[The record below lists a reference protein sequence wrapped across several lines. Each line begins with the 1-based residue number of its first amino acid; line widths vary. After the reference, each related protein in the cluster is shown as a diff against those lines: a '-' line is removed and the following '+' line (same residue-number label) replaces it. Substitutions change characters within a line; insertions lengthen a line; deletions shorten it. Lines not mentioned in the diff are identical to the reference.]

1 MPAPTDRLPDVRSL
15 IYEIER
21 LRCAA
26 MELREATDDVMNN
39 AWKDGAREERQ
50 NVVAFLR
57 AEANEPHPI
66 EAGER
71 ALSPSGRGL
80 LMLNA
85 SRIERGEHRREE
97 TK

>member
-39 AWKDGAREERQ
+39 AWEDGAREERQ
-50 NVVAFLR
+50 KVVAWLR
-57 AEANEPHPI
+57 KTRTTWNGTNEFVEHVLDNSI
-66 EAGER
+66 FC
-71 ALSPSGRGL
+71 
-80 LMLNA
+80 
-85 SRIERGEHRREE
+85 IERGEHLQEDV
-97 TK
+97 TND